1 MTVFRGLIIPDTRA
15 TLLAADTT
23 ITERGAAVDTPE
35 KVSGENSLTLIATGT
50 PSGEDTILTKAT
62 QSGARGSAG
71 MSWQRD
77 GDLLYRGFN
86 PPNVPQGWRSLLWT
100 DGSGSPFK
108 ATDPHALTLSS
119 GKVLVTFEREV
130 TGAREVVAR
139 QYNPDTDAWS
149 SAVTVQSIADT
160 AAVLRPCL
168 LQLPSGRVLLF
179 HFLPS
184 GNIRMHFSAND
195 GAAWAIGSRGI
206 LDDPID
212 NSGSPGPGAAG
223 YALTR
228 LRCVWSGDGI
238 AIVAGLTANDT
249 GASFREVFAQ
259 FSSVDLGASAQLV
272 GAIWD
277 GANNDDGGYHD
288 LLALPGELALVYINH
303 SRLRKPHIRRVGS
316 IHEPLQGAED
326 VVVSPDVWGSAVDGD
341 LAAWVEPDGRIV
353 VAGRDIGGATQ
364 NIIARTATGPDYDGW
379 SYLGNSATATD
390 AGRIV
395 ATGSTNGYF
404 RKLAACGAHGRGL
417 LFHSWS
423 AAAGNEDDSLAVLT
437 LGGWSSVP
445 LPSLNYSDD
454 YDQSVGY
461 SLHYYPIEL
470 PASLGWS
477 TTGSGPQAL
486 AAGALALTAGGGT
499 NRFYYKTDTEAV
511 ANGALLNV
519 VFTQTA
525 GGSASS
531 AQIGARLR
539 LADGSTEREVELRAT
554 AVKMV
559 LFDVVAGTQ
568 VGSDMT
574 SHRPDAGVDVLI
586 ALQGTSVKVWFR
598 AAGSGPDAKYKAG
611 PASASLSVDSSS
623 AAANNRVQFGRIA
636 ASASAVD
643 WISVGY
649 LSGTHAGIGGER
661 LTNSINLR
669 GRSLPSY
676 LADGITADQR
686 GVAYTNDRWNIP
698 LTADYALSRAL
709 PLAEPASPRVEWRST
724 AEAEAKIAIRLSFDK
739 TETTDALGDTVGF
752 GLFGVNFSGGSI
764 EGYNG
769 SAWVSLT
776 SFNSAKD
783 HDALDWVR
791 KGDTVRP
798 NGAASPVF
806 MSHAHEWAG
815 GYFKFSAGE
824 GACRK
829 ILTNPGGVWD
839 NSASARR
846 VALSLE
852 GTDGTEG
859 STGVAGAIWPG
870 SFAVL
875 VPLGGVDYSAFR
887 IVIDASQGTAEGYY
901 KIGQIVIGRVA
912 LLADEYAWGRT
923 IDTIPGAEIVE
934 GRDGKDRP
942 EVFAP
947 DRRVVEFGWSDGV
960 DERAVEGDNPTPVY
974 LSGSTASGAL
984 PLAAEGGTVRAAEG
998 ISRAIEGPRR
1008 ALVYLP
1014 RVEVGATAVVLSRRD
1029 SLMLA
1034 RVASPIR
1041 REVVVGDELE
1051 NEVVRTAA
1059 VTLREVI

>member
-1 MTVFRGLIIPDTRA
+1 MA
-15 TLLAADTT
+15 
-23 ITERGAAVDTPE
+23 
-35 KVSGENSLTLIATGT
+35 
-50 PSGEDTILTKAT
+50 
-62 QSGARGSAG
+62 
-71 MSWQRD
+71 WQRD

-130 TGAREVVAR
+130 TGAREVVVR

-149 SAVTVQSIADT
+149 SAVTVQSIPDT

-195 GAAWAIGSRGI
+195 GLAWAIGSRGI
-206 LDDPID
+206 LEDPIPNTTATTD
-212 NSGSPGPGAAG
+212 
-223 YALTR
+223 YVLTR

-238 AIVAGLTANDT
+238 ALVAGLTSNDT
-249 GASFREVFAQ
+249 ALSFREVFAQ

-277 GANNDDGGYHD
+277 GLNNDDGGYHD
-288 LLALPGELALVYINH
+288 LLALPGELALIYINH

-316 IHEPLQGAED
+316 IHEPLQDADD
-326 VVVSPDVWGSAVDGD
+326 VVVSPDVWGSANDGD
-341 LAAWVEPDGRIV
+341 IAAWVEPDGRIV
-353 VAGRDIGGATQ
+353 VVGRDVAATQ

-379 SYLGNSATATD
+379 SYLGNSSTLTD

-404 RKLAACGAHGRGL
+404 RKLAACGGHGRGL

-423 AAAGNEDDSLAVLT
+423 ATAGNEDDSLAVLT

-445 LPSLNYSDD
+445 LPSLDYSDD

-470 PASLGWS
+470 PGSLGW
-477 TTGSGPQAL
+477 TAAGTGPQAL
-486 AAGALALTAGGGT
+486 AASALALTASAGT
-499 NRFYYKTDTEAV
+499 SRIYTKTDSEAV
-511 ANGALLNV
+511 DAGALLNV

-525 GGSASS
+525 GGSTAT

-539 LADGSTEREVELRAT
+539 LADGATEREVELRAT
-554 AVKMV
+554 AVKMA
-559 LFDVVAGTQ
+559 LFDVVAGAQ
-568 VGSDMT
+568 VGSDMV

-586 ALQGTSVKVWFR
+586 ALQGTSVSVWFR
-598 AAGSGPDAKYKAG
+598 AAGSGPDASYKAG
-611 PASASLSVDSSS
+611 PASASLSVDSST
-623 AAANNRVQFGRIA
+623 AAATNRVQFGRLISSGA
-636 ASASAVD
+636 AVD
-643 WISVGY
+643 WTSVGY

-661 LTNSINLR
+661 LTSGINLR
-669 GRSLPSY
+669 GRALPSY

-686 GVAYTNDRWNIP
+686 GVAYTNDQWQIP

-709 PLAEPASPRVEWRST
+709 PLAEPASPRVEWRSKT
-724 AEAEAKIAIRLSFDK
+724 EAETKIAIRLSFDK
-739 TETTDALGDTVGF
+739 TEVTDALGDMVGI
-752 GLFGVNFSGGSI
+752 GLFGVNFSAGSI

-776 SFNSAKD
+776 SFTSSK
-783 HDALDWVR
+783 HHQSLDWIR
-791 KGDTVRP
+791 RGDTVRP
-798 NGAASPVF
+798 NTPSLAAPPVF

-815 GYFKFSAGE
+815 SYFKFSGD

-839 NSASARR
+839 PATTVRR

-852 GTDGTEG
+852 GVDGTEADFG
-859 STGVAGAIWPG
+859 SGGAIWPG

-887 IVIDASQGTAEGYY
+887 IVIDAAQGTAEGYY

-942 EVFAP
+942 DVFAP
-947 DRRVVEFGWSDGV
+947 DRRVVEFGWTDGV
-960 DERAVEGDNPTPVY
+960 DERKVEGEDPAPVY
-974 LSGSTASGAL
+974 LSGSTASGTL
-984 PLAAEGGTVRAAEG
+984 PLAAEGGTVRATEG
-998 ISRAIEGPRR
+998 ITRALEGPRR

-1014 RVEVGATAVVLSRRD
+1014 RVEVGESAVILSRRAE
-1029 SLMLA
+1029 LMLA

-1041 REVVVGDELE
+1041 REAVVGDELE